1 MLIDPAVN
9 STYVR
14 DCTQH
19 ISQAQTDIGIGNKNG
34 YLRQNF
40 RNFAIFT
47 LGTFIA
53 DDDLFAV
60 VYGRRERPEPAHA
73 GCEPEMS
80 AQVGSL
86 KSVIMLFSRI
96 FRR

>member
-47 LGTFIA
+47 LRAFIA
-53 DDDLFAV
+53 DDDLFTV
-60 VYGRRERPEPAHA
+60 VYGRRERPEPYTLDASPKYLRS
-73 GCEPEMS
+73 GE
-80 AQVGSL
+80 
-86 KSVIMLFSRI
+86 F
-96 FRR
+96 